1 MASESESSSEPN
13 EEGMIDEQDDD
24 EQVDSVERMDV
35 LALPIRA
42 KPLFH
47 NNREEVEDFPLSES
61 KDGLKSTSILVGDGL
76 FRVVKTTLHQAVSYT
91 HLTLPTNR
99 EV

>member
-13 EEGMIDEQDDD
+13 EEGMSDEQDDD
-24 EQVDSVERMDV
+24 EQVDSFERMDV

-47 NNREEVEDFPLSES
+47 NHREEVEDFPLS
-61 KDGLKSTSILVGDGL
+61 
-76 FRVVKTTLHQAVSYT
+76 
-91 HLTLPTNR
+91 
-99 EV
+99 